1 MIDIGL
7 IVLTVLAILLLL
19 PLVLITLLLLLLTA
33 LTPLIL
39 AVLLVYVLILVRPQG
54 KKPPDERL
62 LCPYA
67 HRGLHG
73 DGAPENSLEAF
84 RRACD
89 AGYGI
94 ELDVQTTRDGVVV
107 VFHDDNLSRMT
118 GKDALLTDLTLAELK
133 ALRLDGT
140 EEIIP
145 TLEEVLT
152 LVGGRVPLLVELK
165 GETKDTSLCAPV
177 AAILQSYDGP
187 YCVESFNPLLVRD
200 MGRLIPEVYRGLLYT
215 NVFRGKNE
223 HPFVNFLLVTMLTN
237 CMVKPNFIACNKLD
251 RGSPAVRLT
260 TRLYHAP
267 RFVWTVKTADEWQ
280 EAQARGEYPI
290 FEQIRP
296 R

>member
-7 IVLTVLAILLLL
+7 IVLTVLAVLLLIPVVLIALILLLL
-19 PLVLITLLLLLLTA
+19 AA

-54 KKPPDERL
+54 KKPTDERL

-73 DGAPENSLEAF
+73 DGVPENSMTAF
-84 RRACD
+84 RQALE

-107 VFHDDNLSRMT
+107 VFHDYNLSRMT

-133 ALRLDGT
+133 ALRLGGT
-140 EEIIP
+140 EETIP
-145 TLEEVLT
+145 TLEEVLM
-152 LVGGRVPLLVELK
+152 LIGGRVPILVELK

-177 AAILQSYDGP
+177 AAILQNYHGP
-187 YCVESFNPLLVRD
+187 YCVESFNPLLVQD
-200 MGRLIPEVYRGLLYT
+200 MGRHIPEVYRGLLYT
-215 NVFRGKNE
+215 NVFRGKND
-223 HPFVNFLLVTMLTN
+223 HPLINFLLVTMLTN
-237 CMVKPNFIACNKLD
+237 YTVKPNFIAFNKQD
-251 RGSPAVRLT
+251 RGSPAVWLA
-260 TRLYHAP
+260 TRLYRAP
-267 RFVWTVKTADEWQ
+267 RFVWTVKTPEDWQ
-280 EAQARGEYPI
+280 AAHARGEYPI
-290 FEQIRP
+290 FEEIRP